1 MRDRLAAQGPVADAV
16 FAVRLAWQ
24 GARGALLIPVALTLA
39 SATAPV
45 VVAWLTKIVLDRI
58 LVASDQG
65 NVLILACAIAVAGLV
80 AAVLP
85 HVTEFFDGELD
96 RRIGAV
102 AFDKLYAA
110 VERFIG
116 LSRFENPEFLDRL
129 RLADQSARS
138 IGRLLD
144 AGLSIV
150 RGVLMAAGFIGVLFS
165 VSLTVTALVL
175 TAVVPTLVA
184 ELALSRR
191 RARMTVDV
199 SPAERREFFYSQ
211 LLSSVDAAK
220 EIRLFGIGAFL
231 RGRMLRERR
240 AVDTL
245 RRRMDGKELMVQ
257 MVLGALGTLIAGGG
271 LVWAVLAAW
280 RGDLTVGDISLF
292 VAAIAGVQTAL
303 GAVIGGIARGHH
315 GLLLFSH
322 YRAVVNAPADLPVP
336 PSPAP
341 VGPLRESI
349 ELRDVWFRYSADHP
363 WALRGVN
370 LRIPY
375 GQAVALVGRNGA
387 GKSTLV
393 KLLCRFYDPTRGSIL
408 WDGVDIRSMAPERL
422 RERVAA
428 VFQDYMEYDLT
439 AGENIALGD
448 ISALADQA
456 RIAAAAGRADIHETL
471 AALPQGYETM
481 LSRMFLDEA
490 DRADPRTGVVLS
502 GGQWQRLAL
511 ARAFIRERRDLT
523 ILDEPSS
530 GLDAEAEYEIQRS
543 IRAYGDGRTSLLIS
557 HRLGSV
563 RDADMIV
570 VLDEGVIVEHGRH
583 AELMSSAGQYAQMF
597 ALQAVDYQTQ

>member
-1 MRDRLAAQGPVADAV
+1 MVADAL
-16 FAVRLAWQ
+16 FAVRLTWHS
-24 GARGALLIPVALTLA
+24 ARGALLVPVALTLA
-39 SATAPV
+39 SAAVPV
-45 VVAWLTKIVLDRI
+45 VIAWLTKTVLDRI
-58 LVASDQG
+58 LLASDQG
-65 NVLILACAIAVAGLV
+65 NVLVLACAIAVAGLV

-85 HVTEFFDGELD
+85 HITEFFDGELD

-102 AFDKLYAA
+102 AFDRLYAA

-116 LSRFENPEFLDRL
+116 LGRFENPEFLDRL
-129 RLADQSARS
+129 RLADQSAHS

-144 AGLSIV
+144 AGLSVV
-150 RGVLMAAGFIGVLFS
+150 RGALMTAGFIGVLFS
-165 VSLTVTALVL
+165 VSPAITAVVL
-175 TAVVPTLVA
+175 MAVVPTLAA

-191 RARMTVDV
+191 RARMTVEV

-240 AVDTL
+240 AVDTV
-245 RRRMDGKELMVQ
+245 RRRTDGRELLVQ
-257 MVLGALGTLIAGGG
+257 SVLGALGTLIAGGG
-271 LVWAVLAAW
+271 LVWAILAAW
-280 RGDLTVGDISLF
+280 RGSLTVGDISLF
-292 VAAIAGVQTAL
+292 VAAIAGVQAAL
-303 GAVIGGIARGHH
+303 GAMIGGIARGHH
-315 GLLLFSH
+315 GLLLFDH
-322 YRAVVNAPADLPVP
+322 YCAVVNAPTDLPVP
-336 PSPAP
+336 ASPTP
-341 VGPLRESI
+341 IGPLREGI

-393 KLLCRFYDPTRGSIL
+393 KLLCRFYDPTRGAIL
-408 WDGVDIRSMAPERL
+408 WDGVDIRSVAPERL

-448 ISALADQA
+448 ISAIGDQA
-456 RIAAAAGRADIHETL
+456 RITAAAVRADVHETL

-481 LSRMFLDEA
+481 LSRMFLDEM
-490 DRADPRTGVVLS
+490 DKADPRSGVVLS

-511 ARAFIRERRDLT
+511 ARAFIREHRDLL

-530 GLDAEAEYEIQRS
+530 GLDAEAESEIHRGL
-543 IRAYGDGRTSLLIS
+543 RAYGDGRTSLLIS

-563 RDADMIV
+563 RDADLIV
-570 VLDEGVIVEHGRH
+570 VLDEGVIVERGPH
-583 AELMSSAGQYAQMF
+583 ADLMSAAGQYAQMF
-597 ALQAVDYQTQ
+597 SLQAIDYQPH